1 MKRNRTKKNGHTP
14 SHEHSN
20 NPLDFLHPRFKLL
33 GIRACQLTN
42 LNDIPG
48 ETRIPPSF
56 FRLIQPFRQ
65 PFRACQ
71 QGRDEIGIAVRFVR
85 CGRCLFYQGF
95 GCGGGGVDGAGGLG
109 CLALDVGRVGGI
121 VVGGPALEL
130 EGDLG
135 LGCLPRFEDEAD
147 VELEYTFCVAVF
159 LSVGEDTDKGAKDG
173 LGLECECGGPPE
185 EVEDLVGKGTGA
197 GEEGVQPDGELGKE
211 DDGVVDGTGAWKSGA
226 LFKQGLAVLECERYF
241 LFPLLSR

>member
-1 MKRNRTKKNGHTP
+1 M
-14 SHEHSN
+14 
-20 NPLDFLHPRFKLL
+20 
-33 GIRACQLTN
+33 
-42 LNDIPG
+42 
-48 ETRIPPSF
+48 
-56 FRLIQPFRQ
+56 
-65 PFRACQ
+65 
-71 QGRDEIGIAVRFVR
+71 
-85 CGRCLFYQGF
+85 
-95 GCGGGGVDGAGGLG
+95 
-109 CLALDVGRVGGI
+109 ALDVGRVGGI

-135 LGCLPRFEDEAD
+135 LGCLPCFEDEAD